1 MDGWV
6 DNGTSRTVSF
16 QGLKP
21 GKYKFA
27 FMASNNDGVWSE
39 PSTGTEIIVYP
50 PAWKTWWAYSG
61 YVGFFALTAFGTV
74 RRRDK
79 IQLARLDEGR
89 RALELEE
96 AREFQM
102 KMLPKSCPKVMDL
115 EIAAGIKTATEVGG
129 DYYDFFPQRDNSIY
143 VVVGD
148 ATGHGMTAGMM
159 VSITKAGLYGTPPNM
174 PPNEVSYGLNR
185 TIKAIDLGKNKMA
198 ISIARFWDDRVEFT
212 SAAMP
217 PVYHYKSNTGDVD
230 EILLEGLPLGSFKG
244 EKYSLLEIS
253 T

>member
-1 MDGWV
+1 
-6 DNGTSRTVSF
+6 
-16 QGLKP
+16 
-21 GKYKFA
+21 
-27 FMASNNDGVWSE
+27 
-39 PSTGTEIIVYP
+39 
-50 PAWKTWWAYSG
+50 
-61 YVGFFALTAFGTV
+61 
-74 RRRDK
+74 
-79 IQLARLDEGR
+79 
-89 RALELEE
+89 
-96 AREFQM
+96 
-102 KMLPKSCPKVMDL
+102 MDL

-129 DYYDFFPQRDNSIY
+129 DYYDFFPQHDNSIY

-159 VSITKAGLYGTPPNM
+159 VSITKASLYGTPPNM

-244 EKYSLLEIS
+244 ETYSLLEIS
-253 T
+253 TEPEDVFVFISDGLPEATNISENILGYRAVLDCVRENGKNSAEEIKQSLFDLGAAWLDGVPNQDDITIVVVKKTKAS